1 MQNFIVDSKM
11 KMIKNTSNSVVRS
24 MTEMQDILLDLN
36 LAGH

>member
-24 MTEMQDILLDLN
+24 MTEMQDID
-36 LAGH
+36 ARP